1 MLRRGA
7 RGMDAERGAMGQ
19 GWPFATPPGA
29 APEGG
34 KFCEAK
40 PGCGGG
46 LLFGYFFLAT
56 QEKVTRPAGR
66 KPMLSQPRPIE
77 VLHELKSFHHGSTRR
92 RRIAPFRRPS
102 AGGVEGV
109 ERYGCRE
116 SRDGPGMALRGVPLE
131 WRWSERTRSE
141 AQGRMQGQ
149 AFLVTFSAFGKS
161 DLPSRAKP
169 VLQPTRGTGP
179 LLTQS
184 PKASRASSF
193 LRKTTI

>member
-1 MLRRGA
+1 MPSEARWARDGPSRRPPEQHRREGSFA
-7 RGMDAERGAMGQ
+7 KQNPDAGVA
-19 GWPFATPPGA
+19 
-29 APEGG
+29 
-34 KFCEAK
+34 
-40 PGCGGG
+40 
-46 LLFGYFFLAT
+46 FFLVT
-56 QEKVTRPAGR
+56 FSWPLKKKVTRPAGR

-109 ERYGCRE
+109 ERHGCRE
-116 SRDGPGMALRGVPLE
+116 SRDGPGMALRGGPLK
-131 WRWSERTRSE
+131 RRRSE
-141 AQGRMQGQ
+141 GTPAQPGPDAG
-149 AFLVTFSAFGKS
+149 ASVFGYFSAFGKS
-161 DLPSRAKP
+161 DSPSRAKP

>member
-66 KPMLSQPRPIE
+66 KPMLSQPRQIE

-109 ERYGCRE
+109 ERHGCRE
-116 SRDGPGMALRGVPLE
+116 SRDGPGMALRGGPLK
-131 WRWSERTRSE
+131 RRRSE
-141 AQGRMQGQ
+141 GTPAQPGPDAG
-149 AFLVTFSAFGKS
+149 ASVFGYFSAFGKS
-161 DLPSRAKP
+161 DSPSRAKP